1 MNFLGDQSRPTFL
14 KPNLDYTSGLNQERL
29 NDVETEL
36 ELAKFS
42 SFSNLA
48 METQRKQLPIF
59 KSYMKIL
66 YALETSRV
74 VVVVGET
81 GFNSAHFAGTHEKF
95 LTYMNLIKDRASQ
108 HSCRS
113 I

>member
-1 MNFLGDQSRPTFL
+1 MSLLGDHSRPTFL

-36 ELAKFS
+36 EPAKFS

-48 METQRKQLPIF
+48 MDTQRKQLPIF

-81 GFNSAHFAGTHEKF
+81 GLLRKSFFI
-95 LTYMNLIKDRASQ
+95 LIGD
-108 HSCRS
+108 
-113 I
+113 